1 MEQHRR
7 ATDPP
12 GSLHSMVGIHDITE
26 AAQRIAGIAHRT
38 PVVTCGMLDERAGR
52 SLILKCEHQ
61 QKVGAFKFRGACN
74 AVMGLDQA
82 EADRGVVTHSSGNH
96 AQALALAART
106 RGISATIVMPTDAP
120 GVKRRAVEGY
130 GAHVIECEPTQDAR
144 EAAAARV
151 VDEQGATFI
160 APYDDPRIIA
170 GQGTTFLELHEQ
182 VEKLDALV
190 VPLGGGGLLS
200 GMAIA
205 ARALRPELHIIG
217 IEPEL
222 ADDAKESIEVG
233 HIVAQRPPRTV
244 CDGLRTSLGELT
256 FPIIREH
263 VDEIITVPDALTI
276 EVMRFCWER
285 SKLVVEP
292 SGVIGV
298 AAMMSDE
305 FRRRPGLDRIAIVLT
320 GGNLD
325 LDRLPWQN

>member
-1 MEQHRR
+1 
-7 ATDPP
+7 
-12 GSLHSMVGIHDITE
+12 MVGIQEIRN
-26 AAQRIAGIAHRT
+26 AARRIDGLAHRT
-38 PVVTCGMLDERAGR
+38 PVVTCGLLDERAGR
-52 SLILKCEHQ
+52 SLYLKCEHL

-74 AVMGLDQA
+74 AVMGLDEA
-82 EADRGVVTHSSGNH
+82 EASRGVVTHSSGNH

-106 RGISATIVMPTDAP
+106 RGIRATIVMPVDAP

-130 GAHVIECEPTQDAR
+130 GAKVIECEPTQDAR
-144 EAAAARV
+144 ETAAARI
-151 VDEQGATFI
+151 VDEEGATFI

-170 GQGTTFLELHEQ
+170 GQGTAFLELHEQ
-182 VEKLDALV
+182 VDELDALV

-200 GMAIA
+200 GMTLA
-205 ARALRPELHIIG
+205 ARALRPDLHIIG

-222 ADDAKESIEVG
+222 ADDARESLEVG
-233 HIVAQRPPRTV
+233 HIVPQRPPRTV

-263 VDEIITVPDALTI
+263 VDEIVTVPDELTI

-285 SKLVVEP
+285 SKLLVEP

-298 AAMMSDE
+298 AAMMSDA
-305 FRRRPGLDRIAIVLT
+305 FRERPGLERIAIVLT

-325 LDRLPWQN
+325 LDRLPWQA

>member
-1 MEQHRR
+1 
-7 ATDPP
+7 
-12 GSLHSMVGIHDITE
+12 MVGIQHITE
-26 AAQRIAGIAHRT
+26 AAGRIQGIAHRT

-52 SLILKCEHQ
+52 SLLLKCENL
-61 QKVGAFKFRGACN
+61 QKVGAFKFRGALN
-74 AVMGLDQA
+74 AVMGLSDA
-82 EADRGVVTHSSGNH
+82 EAARGVVTHSSGNH

-106 RGISATIVMPTDAP
+106 RGINATIVMPSDAP

-130 GAHVIECEPTQDAR
+130 GARVIECEPTQQAR
-144 EAAAARV
+144 EEAAAKV
-151 VDEQGATFI
+151 VEAEGANFI

-182 VEKLDALV
+182 VEHLDALV

-200 GMAIA
+200 GMALA
-205 ARALRPELHIIG
+205 ARALRPDLHIIG

-222 ADDAKESIEVG
+222 ADDARESIELG
-233 HIVAQRPPRTV
+233 RIVPQRPPRTV

-256 FPIIREH
+256 FPIIQQH
-263 VDEIITVPDALTI
+263 VDEIITVPDELTV

-285 SKLVVEP
+285 SKLLVEP

-305 FRRRPGLDRIAIVLT
+305 FKARPGLESIAIVLT